1 MGSFLG
7 AVIERQSGLP
17 ERYKKK
23 TSGLFNRS
31 FCFRCGHQLSWRENI
46 PILSYL
52 LLRGRCS
59 HCRSPIPY
67 WLPLIEIAGAASGV
81 AIAAHMSQIGL
92 IRLIG
97 LIVVSG
103 VFLWIFFSDLV
114 YGAVPD
120 LAVASGMIGGIAVHQ
135 GEQFGPYLLS
145 AIGAA
150 LFFLLL
156 VVITRGKG
164 MGTGDV
170 TLAALVGFLLGWP
183 GTVVA
188 VWLAFV
194 TGAFVGILLIVMK
207 RKTLKQTVPFGPFLI
222 AATVAAPLVA
232 PWLDKLFM
240 FGVK

>member
-1 MGSFLG
+1 
-7 AVIERQSGLP
+7 
-17 ERYKKK
+17 
-23 TSGLFNRS
+23 
-31 FCFRCGHQLSWRENI
+31 
-46 PILSYL
+46 
-52 LLRGRCS
+52 
-59 HCRSPIPY
+59 
-67 WLPLIEIAGAASGV
+67 
-81 AIAAHMSQIGL
+81 MSQIGL